1 MHIFIVVVGYN
12 RCFNP
17 PTPSNN
23 TPNNSPQASPLTPHI
38 RGKSVLGI
46 PYRAPRRSMDN
57 EKEKSSK
64 INNEKCREKQEDKS
78 TKNSDEINFGE
89 KPSSV
94 ESQELEHLFS
104 DLMDE
109 LNV

>member
-1 MHIFIVVVGYN
+1 MNIQ
-12 RCFNP
+12 
-17 PTPSNN
+17 TPSDT
-23 TPNNSPQASPLTPHI
+23 TPYSQRSPQDSPLTPHI

-46 PYRAPRRSMDN
+46 PYRAPRRCLDN

-64 INNEKCREKQEDKS
+64 SSSGKCSNDGGYKS
-78 TKNSDEINFGE
+78 TKNSEETNFVE
-89 KPSSV
+89 KPAST